1 MSAVVTTPIRTD
13 SMPSMLQRVFD
24 HWDSARAGAIMP
36 LRRNVRFECLGLI
49 LRSSYLASVINDPLD
64 FEFRAVGGDIVDRL
78 GIDYS
83 RQRLSQIEWTPLFGQ
98 RLHRELSEVVTKK
111 QPARHEHRFLSMARY
126 RQVDF
131 ERLSLPLTD
140 DGSTVSQILCVRR
153 DRTQDA
159 VIQHHEA
166 AMA

>member
-1 MSAVVTTPIRTD
+1 MTTPLTTD
-13 SMPSMLQRVFD
+13 SMPPILKRVYD
-24 HWDSARAGAIMP
+24 HWDLARAGAVMP
-36 LRRNVRFECLGLI
+36 LRRNLRLETLGLT
-49 LRSSYLASVINDPLD
+49 LRSSYLVNVINDPLD
-64 FEFRAVGGDIVDRL
+64 FEFRAMGGDIVDRL

-83 RQRLSQIEWTPLFGQ
+83 RQRLSQIEWTPWFGK
-98 RLHRELSEVVTKK
+98 RLQRELSEVVTTK
-111 QPARHEHRFLSMARY
+111 QPARHEHRFLSVARY

-140 DGSTVSQILCVRR
+140 DGSAVSQILCVRR
-153 DRTQDA
+153 DRMQDA